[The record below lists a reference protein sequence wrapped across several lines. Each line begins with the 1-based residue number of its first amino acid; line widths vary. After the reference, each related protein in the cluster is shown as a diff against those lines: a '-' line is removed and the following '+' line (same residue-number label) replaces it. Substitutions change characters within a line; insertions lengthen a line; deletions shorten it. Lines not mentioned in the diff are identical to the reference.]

1 VLEIAGLT
9 LRMELDEGLGDLG
22 DFGADLWRDT
32 FAEVF
37 DLVYIGAVPE
47 ELGPLSKNATPGS

>member
-9 LRMELDEGLGDLG
+9 LGMDLDEGLGDLG
-22 DFGADLWRDT
+22 DFGADLSRDT

-37 DLVYIGAVPE
+37 DLVRIGTAP
-47 ELGPLSKNATPGS
+47 